1 MLLLSRGESK
11 APQRRSRP
19 LTPDGLQVGGEHKQ
33 LDEAQAERGVVV
45 LPDDGGDEEDLAVAG
60 QQQGPEEE
68 AELRGLPHR
77 QPQEGRRSAAE
88 GQELCVGPPTHK
100 RDK

>member
-1 MLLLSRGESK
+1 M
-11 APQRRSRP
+11 
-19 LTPDGLQVGGEHKQ
+19 
-33 LDEAQAERGVVV
+33 

-77 QPQEGRRSAAE
+77 QPQEAHRSAAE
-88 GQELCVGPPTHK
+88 GQELCVGHRHTSGTEDEIICRRPRIQEVMTSAMRQNDCFERQKVNQGRTEH
-100 RDK
+100 

>member
-1 MLLLSRGESK
+1 M
-11 APQRRSRP
+11 
-19 LTPDGLQVGGEHKQ
+19 
-33 LDEAQAERGVVV
+33 

-77 QPQEGRRSAAE
+77 QPQEAHRSAAE
-88 GQELCVGPPTHK
+88 GQELCVGNPHTSGTNDEIIFPSASYSRGYDISNETK
-100 RDK
+100 RLF